1 MPLCL
6 CGFVYYVL
14 CICVFFEC
22 VCAFSSFRPPFFFA
36 LNLINF
42 HVKTEKRK
50 FNQRTHCQRN
60 GIDTQVRASKNNYT
74 TTATTTWWNCS
85 NMHIHPSF
93 MVMVFHLNSAFKWTL
108 LSMNTLICAYRIVV
122 TMDVFW
128 LITQKCYAHY
138 HSGTLAAC
146 SSICLL
152 KTCQRNT
159 FWIWAWHTVHIS
171 FALLSSLSTSVCSR
185 ITADN
190 REIYFSKIH

>member
-1 MPLCL
+1 MWHSWYERRDSYYWESCKSQLIAGSMCLCL

-22 VCAFSSFRPPFFFA
+22 VCAFSSFTPPFFFA

-42 HVKTEKRK
+42 HVKPEKRK

-85 NMHIHPSF
+85 NMYIHPSF

-128 LITQKCYAHY
+128 LITQKMLR
-138 HSGTLAAC
+138 TL
-146 SSICLL
+146 
-152 KTCQRNT
+152 
-159 FWIWAWHTVHIS
+159 S
-171 FALLSSLSTSVCSR
+171 FGDIGSM
-185 ITADN
+185 
-190 REIYFSKIH
+190 F